1 MIPLAIVG
9 IPGLGCFEARVPGG
23 LDPRPGETWVVER
36 HGVAELG
43 LLRRRRAARERS
55 VAETALEVRLLR
67 VAGAADLEQERA
79 NAAMALEVL
88 RAFAA
93 ETAGA
98 PQGVRGTMARF
109 SLDRARLTVAYRA
122 ERPYDG
128 RRFAAAMERRHGAE
142 VVLRQIG
149 VRDEAALLGGLGDCG
164 RPLCCAT
171 WMRRFSSVN
180 VRMAR
185 EQGLSISPAGV
196 NGACGRLKCCLC
208 HEHEVYRQAAAG
220 LPEEGAT
227 VTLADGGEGIVEERH
242 LLRGT
247 LKVRSRE
254 GRLLRLQAAEVRW
267 KDAAAPA
274 PAADEN
280 EETDEDAGTE
290 ADHADTGDQRAQ
302 PETAGN
308 T

>member
-1 MIPLAIVG
+1 LSLPMKISG
-9 IPGLGCFEARVPGG
+9 
-23 LDPRPGETWVVER
+23 
-36 HGVAELG
+36 AEY
-43 LLRRRRAARERS
+43 S
-55 VAETALEVRLLR
+55 
-67 VAGAADLEQERA
+67 
-79 NAAMALEVL
+79 
-88 RAFAA
+88 
-93 ETAGA
+93 
-98 PQGVRGTMARF
+98 
-109 SLDRARLTVAYRA
+109 
-122 ERPYDG
+122 YDG
-128 RRFAAAMERRHGAE
+128 SRLVFFFTSEERVDFRHLVRELAHLFKTRIE
-142 VVLRQIG
+142 LRQIG
-149 VRDEAALLGGLGDCG
+149 VRDEAKIVGGVGKCG

-208 HEHEVYRQAAAG
+208 HEHEAYRQAAAG

-227 VTLADGGEGIVEERH
+227 VTLPDGGEGIVEERH